1 MRRPGCADQARTLAV
16 LPAPGGRLSGGFLV
30 NERLFASGACA
41 VAEVTTTDELVD
53 ELGALEASD
62 TAIVDSLFLFDSE
75 QADALIRTARR
86 MPVILLA
93 HSLPSLI
100 PGEHAQTRLVRL
112 ARERGFLPLCCGAVA
127 PSAFMAGA
135 LNRRGLGQDR
145 IAVIPPAPVCD
156 GRGPAAGS
164 TPAGSTPAGLTP
176 EADSVRTGR
185 RTPMILTVAN
195 WSPAKAI
202 AHAAH
207 ALAAVADLEWSWTV
221 IGTRDANGDCVRAVL
236 DRITGAGL
244 TDRVELLEPMHPDEL
259 HAYYRRAGLFL
270 LPSLMESYG
279 IVYAEA
285 ISHGVPVV
293 GYRCAAVPEAVD
305 ETALLVPA
313 GRTDLLADAIRDTI
327 ASGRA
332 LGRQTATASASSGA
346 IPAIHGAG
354 LPHWSTV
361 RSRFT
366 AAVDRMRA
374 TWSQETTAGRLPG
387 GPHL

>member
-1 MRRPGCADQARTLAV
+1 MRRPGSADRARTLAV

-30 NERLFASGACA
+30 NERLFASGAHA
-41 VAEVTTTDELVD
+41 VAEVATTDELVD
-53 ELGALEASD
+53 ELDALEASD

-86 MPVILLA
+86 IPVILLA

-100 PGEHAQTRLVRL
+100 PGEDAPTRLVWL
-112 ARERGFLPLCCGAVA
+112 ARERVFLPLCAGAVA

-156 GRGPAAGS
+156 GRDPTRGS
-164 TPAGSTPAGLTP
+164 TPAGPASET
-176 EADSVRTGR
+176 DSLRTGAGV
-185 RTPMILTVAN
+185 PMILTVAN

-202 AHAAH
+202 AHAAQ
-207 ALAAVADLEWSWTV
+207 ALAGLADLEWSWTI
-221 IGTRDANGDCVRAVL
+221 IGTHDANGDYVRAVL
-236 DRITGAGL
+236 DRISGAGL
-244 TDRVELLEPMHPDEL
+244 NHRVELLEPMHPDEL

-285 ISHGVPVV
+285 ISHGVTVV

-313 GRTDLLADAIRDTI
+313 GRTDLLADAIRTTI
-327 ASGRA
+327 SRGKAPGRHA
-332 LGRQTATASASSGA
+332 ATPSSGA
-346 IPAIHGAG
+346 SPAVRGAG

-374 TWSQETTAGRLPG
+374 TWSDERTAGCEPG
-387 GPHL
+387 GPHR